1 MCHALIALVPLFL
14 SSPARAED
22 VSFAGQT
29 IRFVVPF
36 SANGGSDTWA
46 RFNAQFLSRHLPGQP
61 EVVVENQPGGGG
73 TRGANSFASL
83 AQPDGLTVLGTSGTT
98 QFPYLLGDLRVRYD
112 YRDWQPVMV
121 APSGGVVYVSADLG
135 LDGPNDIAEL
145 LDKNLVFAS
154 QGPTSL
160 DLVTML
166 AFRVLGLKV
175 NYVFGYA
182 GRADGQAAMMRGD
195 ANIDYQTTPAYLRN
209 VAPLV
214 ADGELVPLMS
224 WGVLGQDGERQ
235 RDPTFPNLP
244 TVEEVHFELYGVP
257 PSGADYDAYRA
268 FSLAG
273 FSAQKIVV
281 LPGSTPVPII
291 DAWIRAWQDVF
302 ADPEYQEKA
311 PAVLGSY
318 PQVTGAQADFLYQAA
333 TTIAPGARTTVL
345 EMLSAEYDVYLQGR

>member
-1 MCHALIALVPLFL
+1 MPLLV
-14 SSPARAED
+14 SSPSSAED
-22 VSFAGQT
+22 VSFAGKT

-46 RFNAQFLSRHLPGQP
+46 RFNARFLSRHLPGQP

-112 YRDWQPVMV
+112 YRDWRPVMV
-121 APSGGVVYVSADLG
+121 APSGGVVHVRAELG
-135 LDGPNDIAEL
+135 LDGPDDIAEL

-160 DLVTML
+160 DLVAML

-224 WGVLGQDGERQ
+224 WGVLGEDGERH
-235 RDPTFPNLP
+235 RDPTFPDLP
-244 TVEEVHFELYGVP
+244 TIEEVHVELYGAP

-268 FSLAG
+268 FSFAG

-281 LPGSTPVPII
+281 LPLSTPAPIV
-291 DAWIRAWQDVF
+291 DAWIRAWQEVF
-302 ADPEYQEKA
+302 ADPEYQERA
-311 PAVLGSY
+311 PAVLGNY

-333 TTIAPGARTTVL
+333 TTIAPDARATVL
-345 EMLSAEYDVYLQGR
+345 EMLSADYDVYLQGR